1 MASYYLNNVFN
12 PFRLRRIAI
21 EAEVIRERE
30 KAEIVVV
37 RGLSGVLVATAMST
51 LFGTPFAVVRK
62 DTESSHG
69 EPLELSD
76 RLGKFKNWIIVDDL
90 ISSGKTIE
98 QIADRVR
105 VYQCCWSISGKCKGI
120 ILYRDSRSGATWEVL
135 GKKVPI
141 FCISIN
147 WDDPDKGKMK

>member
-1 MASYYLNNVFN
+1 MASCYLNNVFN
-12 PFRLRRIAI
+12 PCRLRRIAI

-69 EPLELSD
+69 EPLELGD

-105 VYQCCWSISGKCKGI
+105 YCWSISGKCKGI
-120 ILYRDSRSGATWEVL
+120 ILYHDRSAGETWEVL
-135 GKKVPI
+135 EKKVPI
-141 FCISIN
+141 FCISVN
-147 WDDPDKGKMK
+147 WDDPDKGEMK